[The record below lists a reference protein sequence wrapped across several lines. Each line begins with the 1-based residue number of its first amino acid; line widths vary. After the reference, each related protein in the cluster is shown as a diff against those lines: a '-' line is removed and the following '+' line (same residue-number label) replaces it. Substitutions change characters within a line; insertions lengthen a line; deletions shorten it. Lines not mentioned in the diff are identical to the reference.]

1 MSKYMF
7 ERLTA
12 LDNSFLVA
20 EQASQPMH
28 VAAVNIFEA
37 GDLARPAGGIDVNK
51 IRQATLAEIHRI
63 PRYRQKLKWV
73 PLENR
78 PVWVDDPHFN
88 IDYHIRHAALPYPG
102 GVEELKKLTGRITSR
117 VLDRARPLWEIW
129 VIEGLSDNRFAI
141 ISKIHHCMI
150 DGVSGADLAQILY
163 SITPDREVG
172 EPRMFMPRSAPT
184 SGELLLDAV
193 SRYAQLPG
201 EIGRAIAPALR
212 EPGRTFAHL
221 AQFARSALS
230 LASFAAPS
238 SDTPLNGTVS
248 PHRRVDWLTLSLDDV
263 KAVKNEIGC
272 SVNDVVLG
280 AVTGTI
286 RQYLIRRSVDPRGI
300 DFRISAPVSTRRPE
314 ESGQLGNR
322 VSAWI
327 VRLPVEKDNPLD
339 WVEDVRQATSELKR
353 SNQAMVL
360 DFLMKAAEY
369 VPSSLVGAGL
379 GIASEPMN
387 MIVTNIP
394 GPPIPLYLLGAKLL
408 ELQPLVP
415 LLEGTGLGVALFS
428 YDGKLHVGFN
438 ADYERV
444 PDLPTVTSLFAEAFL
459 TIMDKVGVRP
469 GGIEAAIETG
479 AADAPEPARPS
490 GTASSDAGFVAPPLA
505 ASPPRS

>member
-37 GDLARPAGGIDVNK
+37 GDLARPAGGIDVNR

-193 SRYAQLPG
+193 FRRETIELPAVASRELAPERLVTPAV
-201 EIGRAIAPALR
+201 AIA
-212 EPGRTFAHL
+212 FW
-221 AQFARSALS
+221 
-230 LASFAAPS
+230 
-238 SDTPLNGTVS
+238 
-248 PHRRVDWLTLSLDDV
+248 RV
-263 KAVKNEIGC
+263 
-272 SVNDVVLG
+272 
-280 AVTGTI
+280 
-286 RQYLIRRSVDPRGI
+286 
-300 DFRISAPVSTRRPE
+300 
-314 ESGQLGNR
+314 
-322 VSAWI
+322 
-327 VRLPVEKDNPLD
+327 
-339 WVEDVRQATSELKR
+339 
-353 SNQAMVL
+353 
-360 DFLMKAAEY
+360 
-369 VPSSLVGAGL
+369 
-379 GIASEPMN
+379 
-387 MIVTNIP
+387 
-394 GPPIPLYLLGAKLL
+394 
-408 ELQPLVP
+408 
-415 LLEGTGLGVALFS
+415 
-428 YDGKLHVGFN
+428 
-438 ADYERV
+438 
-444 PDLPTVTSLFAEAFL
+444 
-459 TIMDKVGVRP
+459 
-469 GGIEAAIETG
+469 
-479 AADAPEPARPS
+479 
-490 GTASSDAGFVAPPLA
+490 
-505 ASPPRS
+505 